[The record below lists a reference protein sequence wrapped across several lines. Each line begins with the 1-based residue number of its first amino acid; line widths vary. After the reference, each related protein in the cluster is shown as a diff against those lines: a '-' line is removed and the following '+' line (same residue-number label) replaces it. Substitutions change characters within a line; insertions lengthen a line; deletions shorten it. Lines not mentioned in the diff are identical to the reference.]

1 MRALVVGLGGFIG
14 SAIRYLAIGLI
25 QNATNSVTFPYGTLV
40 VNVVG
45 CLMVGLLSYLVEAR
59 GLLPEWARTAAFIGI
74 LGGFTTFST
83 FANETVLLVRDGQ
96 SLLAVANVSGQV
108 ILGVGAAWL
117 GRVVGQVLW
126 R

>member
-40 VNVVG
+40 VNVAG